1 MARYRTVNEIIN
13 QAALEAGL
21 MPSSDPVGDVDEA
34 FVQFRGL
41 LNGCGQELIEIN
53 PWQILVKTFEFVTQD
68 GDTGVYPLPSDFNYM
83 IDQTGWDRTNR
94 VMVGGPLSAQ
104 DWTYL
109 QGRDLVSQT
118 IYASFRQ
125 LEGELYIFPQPPPE
139 GLQISFEYVSRDW
152 LKEADSDETRD
163 EIGAGSNICLLPHQ
177 LVTKML
183 KMKWLQA
190 KGFDFSG
197 AALEFDTILGGRM
210 GKDTGASVLSASNS
224 GRLFP
229 YLDPYRNTGDTGYG
243 GR

>member
-1 MARYRTVNEIIN
+1 MARYQTVNEIIN
-13 QAALEAGL
+13 QAAIEAGL
-21 MPSSDPVGDVDEA
+21 MPSNDPVGDVDEA
-34 FVQFRGL
+34 FVQMRGL
-41 LNGCGQELIEIN
+41 LNGVGQELIELN
-53 PWQILVKTFEFVTQD
+53 DWQILVKTFAFTTAD
-68 GDTGVYPLPSDFNYM
+68 GDTGIYPLPSDFSHM

-139 GLQISFEYVSRDW
+139 GLQISFEYISRDW

-163 EIGAGSNICLLPHQ
+163 NIGAGSNICLLHPQ
-177 LVTKML
+177 MVTKML

-190 KGFDFSG
+190 KGFDASSASIEFETIFGGQIGKDVG
-197 AALEFDTILGGRM
+197 AA
-210 GKDTGASVLSASNS
+210 VLSASNS

-229 YLDPYRNTGDTGYG
+229 YLDPYRNTGDTGF